1 MRRDH
6 HRENPLYRRAAAAL
20 RIEAGQLYTTP
31 A

>member
-6 HRENPLYRRAAAAL
+6 HREIRCLAAAL
-20 RIEAGQLYTTP
+20 RIEAGQLYTTL